1 MPKNRKQLLAS
12 VAVPLPPLATKIPV
26 AAVSFCQISKS
37 KKPVAQPASDKSA
50 LTQSKLSA
58 DQFASPSRFV
68 FKPEVLDRVGVSY
81 VSLWQWMREGKF
93 PCSREVGGKV
103 AWLESEI
110 DEWIATRPLRKYKNV
125 EAM

>member
-1 MPKNRKQLLAS
+1 MNYRKKPAK
-12 VAVPLPPLATKIPV
+12 PLPPLIHKTSAQAESSADAFV
-26 AAVSFCQISKS
+26 AANEANNVRKQ
-37 KKPVAQPASDKSA
+37 
-50 LTQSKLSA
+50 
-58 DQFASPSRFV
+58 SRFV

-81 VSLWQWMREGKF
+81 VTIWQWMREGKF

-110 DEWIATRPLRKYKNV
+110 DEWMATRPLRKYKNA

>member
-1 MPKNRKQLLAS
+1 MPTNRTMQTRSAASLARAKKTPLAAATPFNQNS
-12 VAVPLPPLATKIPV
+12 SNKSTVSPPVVYEAETAVSKLRAGQLPPP
-26 AAVSFCQISKS
+26 
-37 KKPVAQPASDKSA
+37 PP
-50 LTQSKLSA
+50 
-58 DQFASPSRFV
+58 RFV

-81 VSLWQWMREGKF
+81 VSIWQWMREGKF

-110 DEWIATRPLRKYKNV
+110 DEWMETRPLRKYKNA